1 MNDTDRTD
9 RLTAIERRTMA
20 LPPEGWRQQPGNAGV
35 IEDLQGRPLIVF
47 GTSGLSELPEGEF
60 VVHAPQDM
68 RWLIQQLKQAQQQIA
83 DLEADNAQMRSILE
97 TDETEWRS
105 TLDLLRGAINH
116 AGSLMATSYVARIIG
131 HTRVPGAG
139 PQP

>member
-1 MNDTDRTD
+1 MTDTD

-20 LPPEGWRQQPGNAGV
+20 LPPEGWRQQPGDAGV
-35 IEDLQGRPLIVF
+35 IEDLRGRPLIVF

-83 DLEADNAQMRSILE
+83 DLEAD
-97 TDETEWRS
+97 ETEWRS
-105 TLDLLRGAINH
+105 TLDRLRGAINH
-116 AGSLMATSYVARIIG
+116 AGSLMATSHVARIIG

-139 PQP
+139 PLP